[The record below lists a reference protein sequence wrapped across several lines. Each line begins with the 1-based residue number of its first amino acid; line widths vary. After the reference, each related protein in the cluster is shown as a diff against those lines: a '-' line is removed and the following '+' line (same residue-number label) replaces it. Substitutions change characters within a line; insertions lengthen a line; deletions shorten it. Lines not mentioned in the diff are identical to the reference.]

1 MDSDEE
7 NDFQPSWRGVPGTI
21 ILINAFE
28 NSKHN
33 IFATVHV
40 ATCRLIRQH
49 LRSSSSQNISVCIFG
64 TEETTASA
72 FDSKPVVEII
82 PLTSPSLDDYN
93 KLKNSDI
100 TSFKEAKELKLSD
113 VLWHCSKTFANCK
126 KQLSSR
132 TVIMLT
138 YLDTPPIGVDQKPT
152 LNRAIDLVDASI
164 NIRVINVSQHEY
176 KIDTY
181 YEKLFTIA
189 NRGLDFVM
197 PKPIW
202 DSEEIEKLM
211 YQESHR
217 NLAVA
222 KLNFEI
228 GEDFNIGVG
237 LYTLLKRP
245 GQNGKTKVNLDRDT
259 NTVLTSMTKTMK
271 VTLEDGED
279 SQPKQIPLLKSELLH
294 YQDIGGERIEFTD
307 SEKKLITNPFGPPM
321 LKLLGFKPATIVC
334 KEKWYLKM
342 GYFLFPNE
350 SIIEG
355 STVAFKALHRACKD
369 MDMVAICVLSPR
381 VNVKPLIVALSPCSR
396 PLNLDVEVGFDVV
409 IIPFVESVRE
419 LNINEDDENEASPSV
434 EKAHKRLMSD
444 ILNKITIDYKADM
457 FINPKLELEYRAIE
471 AIALEDDGN
480 EPFIDTTK
488 ANPDKFQDI
497 DEDLFEELFGLFGA
511 LSIKRTASSSAQS
524 GTKKQKVDDIDE
536 SLLSARLQSEKVNEY
551 TVPQLKQILKY
562 KDIKNLPALTGLKKS
577 ELVDLVYKHC

>member
-7 NDFQPSWRGVPGTI
+7 IDFQPSWRGVPGTI

-164 NIRVINVSQHEY
+164 NIRIINVSQHEY

-181 YEKLFTIA
+181 YEKLLTIA

-217 NLAVA
+217 HLAVA
-222 KLNFEI
+222 KINFEI
-228 GEDFNIGVG
+228 GENFNIGVG

-381 VNVKPLIVALSPCSR
+381 VNAKPLIVALSPCSR
-396 PLNLDVEVGFDVV
+396 PLNLDVEVGFDVI

-434 EKAHKRLMSD
+434 EKAHKRLMSN

-471 AIALEDDGN
+471 AIALEDDDN

-488 ANPDKFQDI
+488 ANPDKFKDI
-497 DEDLFEELFGLFGA
+497 DEDLFEELFGPFGA
-511 LSIKRTASSSAQS
+511 LSIKRTASSSTQS

-536 SLLSARLQSEKVNEY
+536 SLLSARLQNEKVNEY

-577 ELVDLVYKHC
+577 ELVELVYKHC